1 MKKINILLYIIL
13 FTLFATA
20 CYEDL
25 GNYDYREI
33 NEIEVDSI
41 KSRYNCDTDDSLCIY
56 PVLTGTQYS
65 DTSRFTYSWEIGGK
79 TVSVRHNLEIVVDMQ
94 PGHKY
99 SRFIVMDKE
108 TGIKKYHEFAINVSS
123 STAADLIMVLSKYQ
137 GRAELSYLRLD
148 KANANWA
155 VNYFKDRHNEEL
167 ATDPK
172 QLAIFYCQANY
183 YPFTNSYGRI
193 LVLADDKLRL
203 MDKRSLQPD
212 TTDVYLTGESYTGT
226 ASYPKPDIDGYK
238 PEYIN
243 EVMPIFR
250 RTGYGWQHQAY
261 SVQISGGS
269 LYGTTL
275 APNVWTNK
283 AYPNKKSPYKG
294 KLAPFGYWDDMSNT
308 PSTTMP
314 QMGYSTGDFIV
325 FDKTARRFASGSA
338 YGVDEIKTEDLK
350 AFPEYDNM
358 LWGSAT
364 NLPNTTSLA
373 VLNNGDN
380 CRFVL
385 LQKGENKENKEPTKN
400 LSAEIAAGPLVT
412 TSSKFYM
419 MKYTDYLFFT
429 QGDKLYRYNLL
440 NIQAGIAPSEKDLFA
455 KLSDYGY
462 AADAVI
468 TDLCV
473 SRSEKT
479 LLLGVSRY
487 GSDPEGMGEE
497 PKGDLLY
504 FDLNATTINIT
515 YREDKSYKGI
525 SGIPVDV
532 EIKYQNYWRDGLDID
547 GTLIDNI

>member
-1 MKKINILLYIIL
+1 MKKINILLCIIL
-13 FTLFATA
+13 FTLLSTA

-25 GNYDYREI
+25 GNYKYREI

-41 KSRYNCDTDDSLCIY
+41 KSRYTCDTDDSLCIY
-56 PVLTGTQYS
+56 PVLKGTQYS
-65 DTSRFTYSWEIGGK
+65 DTSRFSYIWEIGSK
-79 TVSVRHNLEIVVDMQ
+79 IVSYKHNLEIVVDMS
-94 PGHKY
+94 PGYKY
-99 SRFIVMDKE
+99 SRFVVLDKE
-108 TGIKKYHEFAINVSS
+108 TGVRKYHEFAINVSS

-148 KANANWA
+148 KENANWA
-155 VNYFKDRHNEEL
+155 INYFKDRHEEVL
-167 ATDPK
+167 GTHPK
-172 QLAIFYCQANY
+172 QLAICYAEAYY
-183 YPFTNSYGRI
+183 YPFVNAYGRI
-193 LVLADDKLRL
+193 MVLADDKLRL
-203 MDKRSLQPD
+203 IDKRSLEPD

-226 ASYPKPDIDGYK
+226 ASYPKPDIEGYK
-238 PEYIN
+238 PQYIC
-243 EVMPIFR
+243 EVMSIYR
-250 RTGYGWQHQAY
+250 LSGYGWQHQAY
-261 SVQISGGS
+261 SVQISGGA
-269 LYGTTL
+269 LYGATM
-275 APNVWTNK
+275 APSVWTNK
-283 AYPNKKSPYKG
+283 AYPNMKSPYKG
-294 KLAPFGYWDDMSNT
+294 SLAPFGYWDDMSNT
-308 PSTTMP
+308 PSDRMP
-314 QMGYSTGDFIV
+314 QMGYEEGNFIV
-325 FDKTARRFASGSA
+325 FDRTAHRFASGSV
-338 YGVDEIKTEDLK
+338 YGVNEIKTEDLK

-364 NLPNTTSLA
+364 NLPNITSLA

-385 LQKGENKENKEPTKN
+385 LQKGEDKDKKPTKN
-400 LSAEIAAGPLVT
+400 LSAEVAAGPLVT
-412 TSSKFYM
+412 TGSKFYM

-440 NIQAGIAPSEKDLFA
+440 NIQSGIPPSEKDLIA

-487 GSDPEGMGEE
+487 GNDLEGMGEE
-497 PKGDLLY
+497 AKGDLLY
-504 FDLNATTINIT
+504 FDLNASTINIT
-515 YREDKSYKGI
+515 YRDDKSYKGI

-532 EIKYQNYWRDGLDID
+532 EIKYQKYWRDGLNTD